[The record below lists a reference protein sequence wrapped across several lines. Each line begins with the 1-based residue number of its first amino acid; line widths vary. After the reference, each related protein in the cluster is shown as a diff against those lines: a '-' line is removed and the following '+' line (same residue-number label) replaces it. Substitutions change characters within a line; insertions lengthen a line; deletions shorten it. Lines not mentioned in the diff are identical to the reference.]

1 VKSGWLIGRVD
12 GDDLGREEVCA
23 SIRSLMLEPKLQTLE
38 GLVDE
43 ALRIGTALTAK
54 LRKLKRAV
62 KIGDLRDID
71 KSLVEA
77 RELAAQVQLQA
88 GALNITVD
96 EDYFPDHFLQEVQ
109 EAAASA
115 GLRITVLDGKI
126 YCYPLLVRV
135 RGAERSVQIGAK
147 QERGVRPSAL
157 ISELRNLQAK
167 PRRFESQGFLN
178 LLHRAYTY
186 CLSGK
191 GSEVVSLGRIYD
203 ILTLMPGASKD
214 YTRDDFSRDLYLLD
228 RSLGA
233 TTRGGHVP
241 VLSAS
246 TGTRHG
252 GEVFLTI
259 GEDGEEKRYYGIKFH
274 RQDPDS

>member
-1 VKSGWLIGRVD
+1 
-12 GDDLGREEVCA
+12 
-23 SIRSLMLEPKLQTLE
+23 MLEPKLQTLE

-43 ALRIGTALTAK
+43 ALRSGTTLAAK
-54 LRKLKRAV
+54 LRKLKKAV
-62 KIGDLRDID
+62 KVGDLRDID
-71 KSLVEA
+71 KGLAET

-88 GALNITVD
+88 GALNIAVD
-96 EDYFPDHFLQEVQ
+96 EDYFPDRFLQELQ

-147 QERGVRPSAL
+147 QERGVRPSVL
-157 ISELRNLQAK
+157 ISELRNLQAR
-167 PRRFESQGFLN
+167 PGRFESQGFLN
-178 LLHRAYTY
+178 LLHKAYTY

-191 GSEVVSLGRIYD
+191 ESQVVSLGRIYE
-203 ILTLMPGASKD
+203 ILTLMPGASRD

-228 RSLGA
+228 RSPGA
-233 TTRGGHVP
+233 ATRSGYVP

-252 GEVFLTI
+252 GDVFLTV
-259 GEDGEEKRYYGIKFH
+259 GEDGAEKRYYGIKFH
-274 RQDPDS
+274 KQDPDS